1 MGGCERGW
9 VGGCEGDRWEGVRG
23 GWVGMGGCER
33 GWVGGCER
41 VTGGRV

>member
-1 MGGCERGW
+1 M
-9 VGGCEGDRWEGVRG
+9 GGCEGDRWEGVRG
-23 GWVGMGGCER
+23 GWVGVRGGWVGGCER